1 MSEKPSEAGGRLTV
15 TVGTEA
21 DGRSGQA
28 VDIVTRSTGLYI
40 HNSCPVIAVII
51 EASTSR
57 DGDNAIT
64 RLRETAI
71 QPDGGMGTTVV
82 LLDTEGW
89 HSIPS
94 HPREAI
100 PLSCHMP
107 VAQRDTRRVVD
118 VVISVSPWFIQTDIR
133 RAGI

>member
-15 TVGTEA
+15 TVGMEA

-28 VDIVTRSTGLYI
+28 VDIVTLSTGLYI
-40 HNSCPVIAVII
+40 HNSCPVTAVII

-64 RLRETAI
+64 RLREIAI

-82 LLDTEGW
+82 LLDTKGW
-89 HSIPS
+89 SSP
-94 HPREAI
+94 AI
-100 PLSCHMP
+100 P
-107 VAQRDTRRVVD
+107 VK
-118 VVISVSPWFIQTDIR
+118 
-133 RAGI
+133 

>member
-1 MSEKPSEAGGRLTV
+1 MSERPSKAGGRLTA
-15 TVGTEA
+15 TVDVEA
-21 DGRSGQA
+21 DGGPRQA
-28 VDIVTRSTGLYI
+28 VDIVTLSTGLHI
-40 HNSCPVIAVII
+40 HTSCPVTAVII
-51 EASTSR
+51 EASTR
-57 DGDNAIT
+57 WEGDNAIA
-64 RLRETAI
+64 RLRVAAVK
-71 QPDGGMGTTVV
+71 PDGSMGTTVV